1 MVKSLELDFILK
13 SCRSSDG
20 SSPFLSFWNGI
31 KWTSLGILT
40 FFIIYNY
47 TQFNVYIVGST
58 LKEGSIVTQ
67 LTMVPL
73 QDTHA
78 DNPIIESDRV
88 LMISGSLTTSA
99 GNASSALFDGQ
110 NIIPYIVSS
119 SSTGTPG
126 VVSSLFHSL
135 SSFSFNQRRK

>member
-1 MVKSLELDFILK
+1 MDNARYTIFPPLK
-13 SCRSSDG
+13 
-20 SSPFLSFWNGI
+20 
-31 KWTSLGILT
+31 
-40 FFIIYNY
+40 YNY
-47 TQFNVYIVGST
+47 PLNSMSIVGST
-58 LKEGSIVTQ
+58 LEEGTTVAQ

-88 LMISGSLTTSA
+88 LMISGSLTTPA

-110 NIIPYIVSS
+110 NIIPYIISS

-126 VVSSLFHSL
+126 SVSSLFHSL
-135 SSFSFNQRRK
+135 SSFSFDQQRK